1 MGTEIEFEHGD
12 TGQSIEYEAEEAIEY
27 EQEVEKGGEVEFEQ
41 FWIQKSFG
49 RWANIK
55 AGHIV
60 VPVRL
65 TNAYHE
71 PLNFFTVYRRKEK
84 TPFFLVHGTR
94 LVSVSG
100 ERAVSSATRHSFWQV
115 LNAYRFSRSNWIQG
129 GAKSPTEF
137 EVANKY
143 AVAARVDNYSIP
155 GLRIG
160 LSGYYGKAMAYHHRI
175 PNTKT
180 SRET

>member
-1 MGTEIEFEHGD
+1 MEL
-12 TGQSIEYEAEEAIEY
+12 
-27 EQEVEKGGEVEFEQ
+27 EQ

-60 VPVRL
+60 VPVGL

-71 PLNFFTVYRRKEK
+71 PLNFFTVYRPEGEN
-84 TPFFLVHGTR
+84 TILPVHGTR

-115 LNAYRFSRSNWIQG
+115 SNAYRFSRSNWIQG
-129 GAKSPTEF
+129 GAKSPYEF

-160 LSGYYGKAMAYHHRI
+160 LSGYYGKVMG
-175 PNTKT
+175 NTTPQDHPTQKHQGKMYM
-180 SRET
+180 